1 MGGDVEGVVAGVVER
16 VVAGGVDEEV
26 LEGMPSAFAVADTN
40 GLATPAGQVSDA
52 LPVMATGIP

>member
-1 MGGDVEGVVAGVVER
+1 M
-16 VVAGGVDEEV
+16 DEEV